1 MEISNEE
8 FSSRFNQ
15 DRENVIRWLFNT
27 YYNTLCLFAAR
38 LIGSHEDA
46 EEIVSN
52 TIVKLW
58 QQRGDF
64 DSEQKIKAWLYISVR
79 NACFNFLRSVKQNKT
94 RNKIID
100 LASDLLDDQSTRMFQ
115 ESQIGFD
122 FSQIISK
129 LPDRQREI
137 MDMALREELSTK
149 EIAEKLQISEA
160 TVRSTMRH
168 PLDKLRKMVS
178 GGDLLL
184 LIISLKTLESRSI
197 SLF

>member
-8 FSSRFNQ
+8 LSELFDQ
-15 DRENVIRWLFNT
+15 DRDQVIRWLFNT
-27 YYNTLCLFAAR
+27 YYKRLCYFAAE
-38 LIGSHEDA
+38 LIRSPEDA
-46 EEIVSN
+46 EEIVST
-52 TIVKLW
+52 TILKLW
-58 QQRGDF
+58 QQRGNF

-79 NACFNFLRSVKQNKT
+79 NACYNFLRSGKQNKT
-94 RNKIID
+94 PNKIID
-100 LASDLLDDQSTRMFQ
+100 LASDLLDDHATRLYQ
-115 ESQIGFD
+115 KSEIGFD

-129 LPDRQREI
+129 LPERQREI

-168 PLDKLRKMVS
+168 ALDKLRKMVG

-184 LIISLKTLESRSI
+184 LIIVLKTLESRSI
-197 SLF
+197 SPF